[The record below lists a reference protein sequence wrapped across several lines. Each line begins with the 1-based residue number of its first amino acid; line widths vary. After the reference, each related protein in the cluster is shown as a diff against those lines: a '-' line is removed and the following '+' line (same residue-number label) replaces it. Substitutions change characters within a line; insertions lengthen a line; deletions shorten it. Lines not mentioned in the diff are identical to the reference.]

1 MLLKKPVYID
11 IKSTRHALVTTYLHP
26 GPDPVRRVH
35 DALGGLADAGGA
47 GWDVLW
53 AHGFAGQGLVRRRD
67 TTLITT
73 FAGTEGLPI
82 VGEWDSDVSEGGMQV
97 PIVNCQ

>member
-1 MLLKKPVYID
+1 MNFD
-11 IKSTRHALVTTYLHP
+11 CTRQALATTYLHP

-35 DALGGLADAGGA
+35 DALGGLADAGGV

-67 TTLITT
+67 TALITP

-82 VGEWDSDVSEGGMQV
+82 VGEWDSDVADVARHRFGAMPGKEV
-97 PIVNCQ
+97 CRR